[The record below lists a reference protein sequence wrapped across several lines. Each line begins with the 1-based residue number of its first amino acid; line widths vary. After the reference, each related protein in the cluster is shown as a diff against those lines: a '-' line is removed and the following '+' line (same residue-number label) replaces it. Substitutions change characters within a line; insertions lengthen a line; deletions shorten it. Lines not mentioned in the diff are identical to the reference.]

1 MAQEYVIFDKFTEDY
16 DIFIVMEMY
25 PSQTNA
31 RLYTREFHDSSNKQI
46 YMKSLLEIVT

>member
-1 MAQEYVIFDKFTEDY
+1 MAQRYVIFDKFTEDY

-25 PSQTNA
+25 PS
-31 RLYTREFHDSSNKQI
+31 RLYTREFHDNSNKQI